1 MAKASELHDPWLV
14 AVWPGM
20 GNVALLAG
28 AYLVERL
35 SGLVITELPSD
46 DLFEVES
53 VEINDGLITAG
64 RAPRNLY
71 YAWKDPSGKQD
82 MLIFIG
88 EAQPTSGGYAFCHRM
103 LNDAVKR
110 GVKRIFT
117 FAAMATQ
124 LQPGSTPRV
133 FGVSTKKKFL
143 RELAGL
149 DVEILREGQISGLN
163 GVLLAAGAER
173 GLEGICLL
181 GEMPFFAINVPNPKA
196 SQAVLEVF
204 ARMTGIELDLAPM
217 AEQAEAMDHRLVQLL
232 EKLKREAAEQD
243 ESEEE
248 FPISDSA
255 GQHDEEKGSGGD
267 DDLDPQARHRIE
279 QLFEKARRDQSKA
292 VELKQEL
299 DRLGVFKNYEDRF
312 LDLFKKAE

>member
-1 MAKASELHDPWLV
+1 MAMPSDLHDPWLV

-20 GNVALLAG
+20 GNVALMAG

-35 SGLVITELPSD
+35 SGLVTTEFSAE
-46 DLFEVES
+46 DLIEVES
-53 VEINDGLITAG
+53 VEIKDGLITAG
-64 RAPRNLY
+64 RGPRSLY

-88 EAQPTSGGYAFCHRM
+88 EAQPASGGYAFCHRL
-103 LNDAVKR
+103 LNDAIER

-133 FGVSTKKKFL
+133 FGVVTRKKFL

-149 DVEILREGQISGLN
+149 DVEILRDGQISGLN
-163 GVLLAAGAER
+163 GVLLAVGAER
-173 GLEGICLL
+173 GLEGVCLL

-196 SQAVLEVF
+196 SQAVLKVF
-204 ARMTGIELDLAPM
+204 ARMAGIDLDLAPM

-232 EKLKREAAEQD
+232 EKLQREAAEQD
-243 ESEEE
+243 EAEEK
-248 FPISDSA
+248 FTIPDSA
-255 GQHDEEKGSGGD
+255 GEGDEEGGAGGG
-267 DDLDPQARHRIE
+267 DDLDPQTRHRIE
-279 QLFEKARRDQSKA
+279 QFFEKVRRDRSKA

-299 DRLGVFKNYEDRF
+299 DRLGVFKNYENR
-312 LDLFKKAE
+312 